1 LSEELQLVV
10 RTKPRLRVYLRKA
23 PATIK
28 RPTPAQAETRLLFAR
43 AVEEAKNLTI
53 EQVAELVG
61 GVVVEVNGKKAVMTP
76 DGRVLM
82 KHMAYVAHALRGY
95 KSPRARV
102 KIPAWLELLSRTF
115 YTPLPAPARVKAV
128 APPK

>member
-1 LSEELQLVV
+1 MTDELQLVL

-23 PATIK
+23 PVTIE

-43 AVEEAKNLTI
+43 AVEESKKLTA
-53 EQVAELVG
+53 EQVAELIG
-61 GVVVEVNGKKAVMTP
+61 GVVVEVNGKKAIMTP

-82 KHMAYVAHALRGY
+82 KHMAYVAHALKGY
-95 KSPRARV
+95 KSPHARV

-115 YTPLPAPARVKAV
+115 YTPLPAPTRVKAV